1 MISGS
6 MPSTR
11 AIILAWDVFPTLYP
25 DYRLSCAYLSIGTV
39 RSRREGQWDR
49 VWLGK
54 KSVAGLSGID
64 VYHPRSRVRNQ
75 GQKIKSLF
83 PCLDG
88 AGRLL
93 FPNREPYELV
103 LFFSGNVDRF
113 EI

>member
-11 AIILAWDVFPTLYP
+11 ARISAWDVFPTLYP
-25 DYRLSCAYLSIGTV
+25 DYRLSCAYLSVGTV

-83 PCLDG
+83 PVSTVLVVCYF
-88 AGRLL
+88 RTVS
-93 FPNREPYELV
+93 LV
-103 LFFSGNVDRF
+103 LFLSGNVDRF